1 MNIDAKNFITLTID
15 GYNHRV
21 EISQISVHSDGKV
34 TIQCVP
40 TEEQA
45 QSAITE
51 EKPRNNNKPRIRSY
65 LHASSLCRFLYD
77 GRLMTGAITH
87 CTDLAVRVLNL
98 ELGVAWIPKNVLR
111 WSEMAGQF
119 CVTDEDYEMDFT
131 TQVTK
136 GMEEYP
142 VLYDPDV
149 ILNNEFE

>member
-1 MNIDAKNFITLTID
+1 MNIDTKNFITLTVD

-21 EISQISVHSDGKV
+21 EISQIRVHNDGKV
-34 TIQCVP
+34 TIQCIP
-40 TEEQA
+40 TEEQV
-45 QSAITE
+45 QSVITE

-65 LHASSLCRFLYD
+65 LHPSILCPFLFDSLLI
-77 GRLMTGAITH
+77 TSAITH
-87 CTDLAVRVLNL
+87 CTVFAVRVLIL
-98 ELGVAWIPKNVLR
+98 DLGVAWIPKNVLR
-111 WSEMAGQF
+111 WSEVAGQF

-142 VLYDPDV
+142 VLYDTDV